1 MSFDDRVAAVGIATQ
16 FQEHSSEVFKM
27 VQEETEYVKTQV
39 HRQEKKKKKKVV
51 CLHARLLLS

>member
-39 HRQEKKKKKKVV
+39 HGQEKKKVV

>member
-39 HRQEKKKKKKVV
+39 HRQEKKLAI